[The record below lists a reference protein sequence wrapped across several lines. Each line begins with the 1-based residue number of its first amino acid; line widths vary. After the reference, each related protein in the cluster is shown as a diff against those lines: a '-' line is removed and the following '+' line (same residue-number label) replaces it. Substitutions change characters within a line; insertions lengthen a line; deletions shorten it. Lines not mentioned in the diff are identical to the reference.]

1 VFTGEINAMGVVNE
15 PIEDGVGK
23 CRVADEG
30 VPFLDGDLPGEDGRA
45 ARLALL
51 EDLVEVTTGAGV
63 ERVEVWL
70 DAGEAA

>member
-1 VFTGEINAMGVVNE
+1 MGVVNE
-15 PIEDGVGK
+15 PIEDGV
-23 CRVADEG
+23 G

-51 EDLVEVTTGAGV
+51 EDLVEVTTGACV